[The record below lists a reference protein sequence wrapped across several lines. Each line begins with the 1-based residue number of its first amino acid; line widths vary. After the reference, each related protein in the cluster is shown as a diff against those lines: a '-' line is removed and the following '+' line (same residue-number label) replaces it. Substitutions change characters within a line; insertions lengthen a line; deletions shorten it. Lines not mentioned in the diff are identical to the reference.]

1 MKKFTKIL
9 LLALVLVLAL
19 APVASAVEPYTTYT
33 YGKDGWPRTSPTVYT
48 PVMNVNSDYIGLD
61 IAIDDPRDLFV
72 GPDGCVYIVDAANN
86 RIVVTDANY
95 KLKFTIDAFINDQ
108 GVPDKFTNPSGVF
121 ANAKEIFVCDTD
133 ANRLVVF
140 DIDGNFEKILAKP
153 SSALFGENSIYKPV
167 AVAVDQ
173 YDRIYVISST
183 TYQGVIVLTSEGEFT
198 GFIGAQNVVY
208 SAWDIIWRNFQTA
221 EQRKATAS
229 YIPTEYNNITV
240 DKEGF
245 IYVTATA
252 NSTARQAQQYAQLKN
267 KSSKYSPVR
276 KLNAAGKEVMNRL
289 GYFAPSGEVNVTRS
303 TVSRLIDVAVG
314 PENTWSVIDERRQKV
329 YTYDQNGH
337 LLFAFG
343 DSGGQLG
350 NLSSIEAVAY
360 QGDKM
365 LLLDKSDNFFTV
377 YKRTE
382 YGDILLAAIRN
393 ENERKFDQAITYW
406 QEILKRNSNFDL
418 AYIGIGRA
426 LSSSG
431 EYKEAMEYF
440 EAAYDTT
447 NYSAAFQE
455 VRKQW
460 IEKYFIVLPIAVIAF
475 VLLWGR
481 FSKYYKKKNRE
492 AALRV
497 GKKTYWE
504 ELLYAFH
511 VIYHPFDGFWDLK
524 HEKRGGV
531 RGATVILATTVLV
544 FIYQT
549 IGRGYLYNPYGVKID
564 YFMSICYVA
573 VPVFLW
579 VVSNWCLTTLF
590 DGEGSFKDIYI
601 ATCYALTPLPILI
614 LPTIWISNIVTA
626 DEMSLL
632 ALVSSIA
639 FVWFAFL
646 VFFAMMVIHDYSLGK
661 NVLTTLGTIV
671 AAAFIMFVAVLF
683 STLLGKIFSF
693 GYNIYVELSLRWS

>member
-1 MKKFTKIL
+1 MKKITKIL
-9 LLALVLVLAL
+9 LLALVFVLAL

-48 PVMNVNSDYIGLD
+48 PVMNVDSNYIGLD
-61 IAIDDPRDLFV
+61 TDIDDPRDLFV

-86 RIVVTDANY
+86 RIVVTDENY
-95 KLKFTIDAFINDQ
+95 KLKFTIDEFINDQ

-314 PENTWSVIDERRQKV
+314 PESTWSVIDERRQKV

-382 YGDILLAAIRN
+382 YGDILIAAIRN

-481 FSKYYKKKNRE
+481 FSKYYKKKNKE

-524 HEKRGGV
+524 HEKRGSV
-531 RGATVILATTVLV
+531 RGAITILGLVILA
-544 FIYQT
+544 FYYNS
-549 IGRGYLYNPYGVKID
+549 IGRGYLLNPTGEYSTIFEQAGSVILPL
-564 YFMSICYVA
+564 A
-573 VPVFLW
+573 LW

-590 DGEGSFKDIYI
+590 EGEGTFKDVFV
-601 ATCYALTPLPILI
+601 ATCYSLFPLVLTLI
-614 LPTIWISNIVTA
+614 PATLLSNVVTSA
-626 DEMSLL
+626 ETGIISLL
-632 ALVSSIA
+632 VGLGY
-639 FVWFAFL
+639 VWTGL
-646 VFFAMMVIHDYSLGK
+646 LIFFGAQTTHDYTLGK
-661 NVLTTLGTIV
+661 NIVMTVATIV
-671 AAAFIMFVAVLF
+671 GMAIVMFIGILFTSLVSNMVSFV
-683 STLLGKIFSF
+683 T
-693 GYNIYVELSLRWS
+693 NIIVELQYRM

>member
-1 MKKFTKIL
+1 MKKLTRIL
-9 LLALVLVLAL
+9 LLALVLVFVL
-19 APVASAVEPYTTYT
+19 APVASAIEPYTTYT
-33 YGKDGWPRTSPTVYT
+33 YGKDGYPRTSPTVYT
-48 PVMNVNSDYIGLD
+48 PVMNVDSSYIGLETE
-61 IAIDDPRDLFV
+61 IDDPRDLFV
-72 GPDGCVYIVDAANN
+72 GPDECVYIVDAANS
-86 RIVVTDANY
+86 RIVVTDENY
-95 KLKFTIDAFINDQ
+95 KLKFTIDEFINDQ

-121 ANAKEIFVCDTD
+121 ANEKEIFVCDTD
-133 ANRLVVF
+133 ANRIVVF
-140 DIDGNFEKILAKP
+140 DTDGNFEKILAKP

-183 TYQGVIVLTSEGEFT
+183 TYQGVIVLTSDGEFT

-208 SAWDIIWRNFQTA
+208 SAWDVLWRKFQTA

-276 KLNAAGKEVMNRL
+276 KLNAAGKEVMNRM
-289 GYFAPSGEVNVTRS
+289 GYFAPAGEVNVTRT

-329 YTYDQNGH
+329 YTYDQNGN

-431 EYKEAMEYF
+431 DYKEAMNYF
-440 EAAYDTT
+440 ESAYDTT

-481 FSKYYKKKNRE
+481 FSKYYKKKNKD

-511 VIYHPFDGFWDLK
+511 LIYHPFDGFWDLK
-524 HEKRGGV
+524 HEKRGSV
-531 RGATVILATTVLV
+531 RGAITILGLVILS
-544 FIYQT
+544 FYFNS
-549 IGRGYLYNPYGVKID
+549 IGRGYLLNPTGEYSTIFEQAGSVILPL
-564 YFMSICYVA
+564 A
-573 VPVFLW
+573 LW

-590 DGEGSFKDIYI
+590 EGEGSFKDVFV
-601 ATCYALTPLPILI
+601 ATCYSLFPLVLTLI
-614 LPTIWISNIVTA
+614 PATLLSNVVTSA
-626 DEMSLL
+626 ETGIISLL
-632 ALVSSIA
+632 VGLGY
-639 FVWFAFL
+639 VWTGL
-646 VFFAMMVIHDYSLGK
+646 LIFFGAMTTHDYTLGK
-661 NVLTTLGTIV
+661 NLVMTVATIV
-671 AAAFIMFVAVLF
+671 GMAIVMFIGILFTSLVSNMVSFV
-683 STLLGKIFSF
+683 T
-693 GYNIYVELSLRWS
+693 NIIVELQYRM

>member
-48 PVMNVNSDYIGLD
+48 PVMNVDSNYIGLET
-61 IAIDDPRDLFV
+61 AIDDPRDLFV

-183 TYQGVIVLTSEGEFT
+183 TYQGVIVLTSDGEFT

-221 EQRKATAS
+221 EQRKATPS

-252 NSTARQAQQYAQLKN
+252 NSAARQAQQYAQLKN

-303 TVSRLIDVAVG
+303 TVSRLIDVAIG

-524 HEKRGGV
+524 HEKRGSV
-531 RGATVILATTVLV
+531 RGAITILGLVILS
-544 FIYQT
+544 FYYNS
-549 IGRGYLYNPYGVKID
+549 IGRGYLLNPTGSYSTIFAQAGSVILPL
-564 YFMSICYVA
+564 A
-573 VPVFLW
+573 LW

-590 DGEGSFKDIYI
+590 EGEGTFKDVFV
-601 ATCYALTPLPILI
+601 ATCYSLFPLVLTLI
-614 LPTIWISNIVTA
+614 PATLLSNVVTSA
-626 DEMSLL
+626 ETGIISLL
-632 ALVSSIA
+632 VGLGY
-639 FVWFAFL
+639 VWTGL
-646 VFFAMMVIHDYSLGK
+646 LIFFGAQTTHDYTLGK
-661 NVLTTLGTIV
+661 NIAMTLATIIGMAIV
-671 AAAFIMFVAVLF
+671 MFIGILFTSLVSNMVSFV
-683 STLLGKIFSF
+683 T
-693 GYNIYVELSLRWS
+693 NIIVELQYRM

>member
-1 MKKFTKIL
+1 MKKLTRIL
-9 LLALVLVLAL
+9 LLSLVLVFVL
-19 APVASAVEPYTTYT
+19 APVASAIEPYTTYT
-33 YGKDGWPRTSPTVYT
+33 YGKDGYPRTSPTVYT
-48 PVMNVNSDYIGLD
+48 PVMNVDSSYIGLETE
-61 IAIDDPRDLFV
+61 IDDPRDLFV
-72 GPDGCVYIVDAANN
+72 GPDECVYIVDAANS
-86 RIVVTDANY
+86 RIVVTDENY
-95 KLKFTIDAFINDQ
+95 KLKFTIDEFINDQ

-121 ANAKEIFVCDTD
+121 ANEKEIFVCDTD
-133 ANRLVVF
+133 ANRIVVF

-183 TYQGVIVLTSEGEFT
+183 TYQGVIVLTSDGEFT

-208 SAWDIIWRNFQTA
+208 SAWDVIWRRFQTA

-240 DKEGF
+240 DAEGF

-252 NSTARQAQQYAQLKN
+252 NSTARQAQQFAQLKN
-267 KSSKYSPVR
+267 KSNKYSPVR
-276 KLNAAGKEVMNRL
+276 KLNAAGKEVMNRM
-289 GYFAPSGEVNVTRS
+289 GYFAPAGEVNVTRS

-329 YTYDQNGH
+329 YTYDQNGN

-350 NLSSIEAVAY
+350 NLSSIEAVTY

-431 EYKEAMEYF
+431 DYKEAMEYF
-440 EAAYDTT
+440 ESAYDTT

-481 FSKYYKKKNRE
+481 FSKYYKKKNKD

-524 HEKRGGV
+524 HEKRGSV
-531 RGATVILATTVLV
+531 RGALTILGLVILS
-544 FIYQT
+544 FYYNS
-549 IGRGYLYNPYGVKID
+549 IGRGYLLNPTGEYSTIFEQAGSVILPL
-564 YFMSICYVA
+564 A
-573 VPVFLW
+573 LW

-590 DGEGSFKDIYI
+590 EGEGSFKDVFV
-601 ATCYALTPLPILI
+601 ATCYSLFPLVLTLI
-614 LPTIWISNIVTA
+614 PATLLSNVVTSA
-626 DEMSLL
+626 EIGIISLL
-632 ALVSSIA
+632 VGLGY
-639 FVWFAFL
+639 VWTGL
-646 VFFAMMVIHDYSLGK
+646 LIFFGTQTTHDYTLGK
-661 NVLTTLGTIV
+661 NLVMTLATIV
-671 AAAFIMFVAVLF
+671 GMAIVMFIGILFTSLISNMVSFV
-683 STLLGKIFSF
+683 T
-693 GYNIYVELSLRWS
+693 NIIVELQYRM

>member
-183 TYQGVIVLTSEGEFT
+183 TYQGVIVLTSDGEFT

-221 EQRKATAS
+221 EQRKSTAS

-524 HEKRGGV
+524 HEKRGSV
-531 RGATVILATTVLV
+531 RGAITILGLVILS
-544 FIYQT
+544 FYYNS
-549 IGRGYLYNPYGVKID
+549 IGRGYLLNPTGSYSTIFAQAGSVILPL
-564 YFMSICYVA
+564 A
-573 VPVFLW
+573 LW

-590 DGEGSFKDIYI
+590 EGEGTFKDVFV
-601 ATCYALTPLPILI
+601 ATCYSLFPLVLTLI
-614 LPTIWISNIVTA
+614 PATLLSNVVTSA
-626 DEMSLL
+626 ETGIISLL
-632 ALVSSIA
+632 VGLGY
-639 FVWFAFL
+639 VWTGL
-646 VFFAMMVIHDYSLGK
+646 LIFFGAQTTHDYTLGK
-661 NVLTTLGTIV
+661 NIAMTLATILGMAIV
-671 AAAFIMFVAVLF
+671 MFIGILFTSLVSNMVSFV
-683 STLLGKIFSF
+683 T
-693 GYNIYVELSLRWS
+693 NIIVELQYRM

>member
-1 MKKFTKIL
+1 MKKLTRIL
-9 LLALVLVLAL
+9 LLALVLVFVL
-19 APVASAVEPYTTYT
+19 APVASAIEPYTTYT
-33 YGKDGWPRTSPTVYT
+33 YGKDGYPRTSPTVYT
-48 PVMNVNSDYIGLD
+48 PVMNVDSSYIGLETE
-61 IAIDDPRDLFV
+61 IDDPRDLFV
-72 GPDGCVYIVDAANN
+72 GPDECVYIVDAANS
-86 RIVVTDANY
+86 RIVVTDENY
-95 KLKFTIDAFINDQ
+95 KLKFTIDEFINDQ

-121 ANAKEIFVCDTD
+121 ANEKEIFVCDTD
-133 ANRLVVF
+133 ANRIVVF

-183 TYQGVIVLTSEGEFT
+183 TYQGVIVLTSDGEFT

-208 SAWDIIWRNFQTA
+208 SAWDVIWRRFQTA

-240 DKEGF
+240 DAEGF

-252 NSTARQAQQYAQLKN
+252 NSTARQAQQFAQLKN
-267 KSSKYSPVR
+267 KSNKYSPVR
-276 KLNAAGKEVMNRL
+276 KLNAAGKEVMNRM
-289 GYFAPSGEVNVTRS
+289 GYFAPAGEVNVTRS

-329 YTYDQNGH
+329 YTYDQNGN

-350 NLSSIEAVAY
+350 NLSSIEAVTY

-431 EYKEAMEYF
+431 DYKEAMEYF
-440 EAAYDTT
+440 ESAYDTT

-481 FSKYYKKKNRE
+481 FSKYYKKKNKD

-524 HEKRGGV
+524 HEKRGSV
-531 RGATVILATTVLV
+531 RGALTILGLVILS
-544 FIYQT
+544 FYYNS
-549 IGRGYLYNPYGVKID
+549 IGRGYLLNPTGEYSTIFEQAGSVILPL
-564 YFMSICYVA
+564 A
-573 VPVFLW
+573 LW

-590 DGEGSFKDIYI
+590 EGEGSFKDVFV
-601 ATCYALTPLPILI
+601 ATCYSLFPLVLTLI
-614 LPTIWISNIVTA
+614 PATLLSNVVTSA
-626 DEMSLL
+626 EIGIISLL
-632 ALVSSIA
+632 VGLGY
-639 FVWFAFL
+639 VWTGL
-646 VFFAMMVIHDYSLGK
+646 LIFFGTQTTHDYTLGK
-661 NVLTTLGTIV
+661 NLVMTLATIV
-671 AAAFIMFVAVLF
+671 GMAIVMFIGILFTSLISNMVSFV
-683 STLLGKIFSF
+683 T
-693 GYNIYVELSLRWS
+693 NIIVELQYRM

>member
-121 ANAKEIFVCDTD
+121 ANTKEIFVCDTD

-183 TYQGVIVLTSEGEFT
+183 TYQGVIVLTSDGEFT

-524 HEKRGGV
+524 HEKRGSV
-531 RGATVILATTVLV
+531 RGAITILGLVILS
-544 FIYQT
+544 FYYNS
-549 IGRGYLYNPYGVKID
+549 IGRGYLLNPTGSYSTIFEQAGSVILPL
-564 YFMSICYVA
+564 A
-573 VPVFLW
+573 LW

-590 DGEGSFKDIYI
+590 EGEGTFKDVFV
-601 ATCYALTPLPILI
+601 ATCYSLFPLVLTLI
-614 LPTIWISNIVTA
+614 PATLLSNVVTSA
-626 DEMSLL
+626 ETGIISLL
-632 ALVSSIA
+632 VGLGY
-639 FVWFAFL
+639 VWTGL
-646 VFFAMMVIHDYSLGK
+646 LIFFGAQTTHDYTLGK
-661 NVLTTLGTIV
+661 NIAMTLATILGMAIV
-671 AAAFIMFVAVLF
+671 MFIGILFTSLVSNMVSFV
-683 STLLGKIFSF
+683 T
-693 GYNIYVELSLRWS
+693 NIIVELQYRM

>member
-1 MKKFTKIL
+1 MKKLTRIL
-9 LLALVLVLAL
+9 LLALVLVFVL
-19 APVASAVEPYTTYT
+19 APVASAIEPYTTYT
-33 YGKDGWPRTSPTVYT
+33 YGKDGYPRTSPTVYT
-48 PVMNVNSDYIGLD
+48 PVMNVDSSYIGLETE
-61 IAIDDPRDLFV
+61 IDDPRDLFV
-72 GPDGCVYIVDAANN
+72 GPDECVYIVDASNS
-86 RIVVTDANY
+86 RIVVTDENY
-95 KLKFTIDAFINDQ
+95 KLKFTIDEFINDQ

-121 ANAKEIFVCDTD
+121 ANEKEIFVCDTD
-133 ANRLVVF
+133 ANRIVVF
-140 DIDGNFEKILAKP
+140 DTDGNFEKILAKP

-183 TYQGVIVLTSEGEFT
+183 TYQGVIVLTSDGEFT

-208 SAWDIIWRNFQTA
+208 SAWDVLWRKFQTA

-276 KLNAAGKEVMNRL
+276 KLNAAGKEVMNRM
-289 GYFAPSGEVNVTRS
+289 GYFAPAGEVNVTRT
-303 TVSRLIDVAVG
+303 TVSRLIDVDVG

-329 YTYDQNGH
+329 YTYDQNGN

-431 EYKEAMEYF
+431 DYKEAMSYF
-440 EAAYDTT
+440 ESAYDTT

-481 FSKYYKKKNRE
+481 FSKYYKKKNKA

-511 VIYHPFDGFWDLK
+511 LIYHPFDGFWDLK
-524 HEKRGGV
+524 HEKRGSV
-531 RGATVILATTVLV
+531 RGAITILGLVILS
-544 FIYQT
+544 FYYNS
-549 IGRGYLYNPYGVKID
+549 IGRGYLLNPTGEYSTIFEQAGSVILPL
-564 YFMSICYVA
+564 A
-573 VPVFLW
+573 LW

-590 DGEGSFKDIYI
+590 EGEGSFKDVFV
-601 ATCYALTPLPILI
+601 ATCYSLFPLVLTLI
-614 LPTIWISNIVTA
+614 PATLLSNVVTSA
-626 DEMSLL
+626 ETGIISLL
-632 ALVSSIA
+632 VGLGY
-639 FVWFAFL
+639 VWTGL
-646 VFFAMMVIHDYSLGK
+646 LIFFGAMTTHDYTLGK
-661 NVLTTLGTIV
+661 NLVMTVATIV
-671 AAAFIMFVAVLF
+671 GMAIVMFIGILFTSLVSNMVSFV
-683 STLLGKIFSF
+683 T
-693 GYNIYVELSLRWS
+693 NIIVELQYRM

>member
-198 GFIGAQNVVY
+198 GCIGAQNVVY

-289 GYFAPSGEVNVTRS
+289 GYFAPPDEVNVTRP
-303 TVSRLIDVAVG
+303 TVSRLNDVAVK

-524 HEKRGGV
+524 HEKRGSV
-531 RGATVILATTVLV
+531 RGAITILGLVILS
-544 FIYQT
+544 FYYNS
-549 IGRGYLYNPYGVKID
+549 IGRGYLLNPTGSYSTIFEQAGSVILPL
-564 YFMSICYVA
+564 A
-573 VPVFLW
+573 LW

-590 DGEGSFKDIYI
+590 EGEGTFKDVFV
-601 ATCYALTPLPILI
+601 ATCYSLFPLVLTLI
-614 LPTIWISNIVTA
+614 PATLLSNVVTSA
-626 DEMSLL
+626 ETGIISLL
-632 ALVSSIA
+632 VGLGY
-639 FVWFAFL
+639 VWTGL
-646 VFFAMMVIHDYSLGK
+646 LIFFGAQTTHDYTLGK
-661 NVLTTLGTIV
+661 NIAMTLATILGMAIV
-671 AAAFIMFVAVLF
+671 MFIGILFTSLVSNMVSFV
-683 STLLGKIFSF
+683 T
-693 GYNIYVELSLRWS
+693 NIIVELQYRM

>member
-252 NSTARQAQQYAQLKN
+252 KSTARQAQQYAQLKN

-524 HEKRGGV
+524 HEKRGSV
-531 RGATVILATTVLV
+531 RGAITILGLVILS
-544 FIYQT
+544 FYYNS
-549 IGRGYLYNPYGVKID
+549 IGRGYLLNPTGSYSTIFEQAGSVILPL
-564 YFMSICYVA
+564 A
-573 VPVFLW
+573 LW

-590 DGEGSFKDIYI
+590 EGEGSFKDVFV
-601 ATCYALTPLPILI
+601 ATCYSLFPLVLTLI
-614 LPTIWISNIVTA
+614 PATLLSNVVTSA
-626 DEMSLL
+626 ETGIISLL
-632 ALVSSIA
+632 VGLGY
-639 FVWFAFL
+639 VWTGL
-646 VFFAMMVIHDYSLGK
+646 LIFFGAQTTHDYTLGK
-661 NVLTTLGTIV
+661 NIAMTLATILGMAIV
-671 AAAFIMFVAVLF
+671 MFIGILFTSLVSNMVSFV
-683 STLLGKIFSF
+683 T
-693 GYNIYVELSLRWS
+693 NIIVELQYRM

>member
-1 MKKFTKIL
+1 MSTR
-9 LLALVLVLAL
+9 A
-19 APVASAVEPYTTYT
+19 
-33 YGKDGWPRTSPTVYT
+33 
-48 PVMNVNSDYIGLD
+48 YIGLETE
-61 IAIDDPRDLFV
+61 IDDPRDLFV
-72 GPDGCVYIVDAANN
+72 GPDECVYIVDAANS
-86 RIVVTDANY
+86 RIVVTDENY
-95 KLKFTIDAFINDQ
+95 KLKFTIDEFINDQ

-121 ANAKEIFVCDTD
+121 ANEKEIFVCDTD
-133 ANRLVVF
+133 ANRIVVF
-140 DIDGNFEKILAKP
+140 DTDGNFEKILAKP

-183 TYQGVIVLTSEGEFT
+183 TYQGVIVLTSDGEFT

-208 SAWDIIWRNFQTA
+208 SAWDVLWRKFQTA

-276 KLNAAGKEVMNRL
+276 KLNAAGKEVMNRM
-289 GYFAPSGEVNVTRS
+289 GYFAPAGEVNVTRT

-329 YTYDQNGH
+329 YTYDQNGN

-431 EYKEAMEYF
+431 DYKEAMNYF
-440 EAAYDTT
+440 ESAYDTT

-481 FSKYYKKKNRE
+481 FSKYYKKKNKD

-497 GKKTYWE
+497 GKKTY
-504 ELLYAFH
+504 LGGAALC
-511 VIYHPFDGFWDLK
+511 VPPDL
-524 HEKRGGV
+524 
-531 RGATVILATTVLV
+531 
-544 FIYQT
+544 
-549 IGRGYLYNPYGVKID
+549 P
-564 YFMSICYVA
+564 
-573 VPVFLW
+573 PV
-579 VVSNWCLTTLF
+579 
-590 DGEGSFKDIYI
+590 
-601 ATCYALTPLPILI
+601 
-614 LPTIWISNIVTA
+614 
-626 DEMSLL
+626 
-632 ALVSSIA
+632 
-639 FVWFAFL
+639 
-646 VFFAMMVIHDYSLGK
+646 
-661 NVLTTLGTIV
+661 
-671 AAAFIMFVAVLF
+671 
-683 STLLGKIFSF
+683 
-693 GYNIYVELSLRWS
+693 